1 MDRQDWLLVSLWIHV
16 PFITAW
22 IGLVMLDA
30 VAMFAPGLDGQ
41 QRARLL
47 LWSRVFVA
55 VAIPVI
61 MITGI
66 WQTVENPFY
75 RVESY
80 SGLSQLR
87 DRTLYGDLLF
97 WKHGFVLAT
106 FGLTIL
112 TRFILAPRLMADA
125 TGAAV
130 SAGGVMSLFGVLDDG
145 QRASKLAQMATLLNL
160 AACLGAVLL
169 ATRMVGELH

>member
-1 MDRQDWLLVSLWIHV
+1 
-16 PFITAW
+16 
-22 IGLVMLDA
+22 VMLDS
-30 VAMFAPGLDGQ
+30 VAMFAPGLEDQ

-47 LWSRVFVA
+47 LWSRVFVI

-61 MITGI
+61 MVTGI
-66 WQTVENPFY
+66 WQTVENPFF

-87 DRTLYGDLLF
+87 ERTLYGDLLF

-112 TRFILAPRLMADA
+112 TRFILAPRLMAGA
-125 TGAAV
+125 TGAEI
-130 SAGGVMSLFGVLDDG
+130 SGGGVMSLFGVLDDG
-145 QRASKLAQMATLLNL
+145 DRASRLAQLATLLNL
-160 AACLGAVLL
+160 LACLAAVLL
-169 ATRMVGELH
+169 ATRMVAELH

>member
-1 MDRQDWLLVSLWIHV
+1 MDRQDWLLISLWVHV

-22 IGLVMLDA
+22 IGLVMLDTVA
-30 VAMFAPGLDGQ
+30 VFAPGLEQ
-41 QRARLL
+41 SQRTKLL
-47 LWSRVFVA
+47 LWSRAFVL

-61 MITGI
+61 MVTGI
-66 WQTVENPFY
+66 WQTMENPFY

-87 DRTLYGDLLF
+87 ARTLYGDLLF

-112 TRFILAPRLMADA
+112 TRFILAPRL
-125 TGAAV
+125 AAGV
-130 SAGGVMSLFGVLDDG
+130 AVRAGSGGMLGMLDELRT
-145 QRASKLAQMATLLNL
+145 QWLLQLATLANL
-160 AACLGAVLL
+160 AACLAAELL
-169 ATRMVGELH
+169 ATRMVAELH

>member
-1 MDRQDWLLVSLWIHV
+1 MDRQDWLLISLWIHV

-22 IGLVMLDA
+22 IGLVMLDSVA
-30 VAMFAPGLDGQ
+30 VFAPGLQEQ

-47 LWSRVFVA
+47 LWSRAFVL

-61 MITGI
+61 LVTGI
-66 WQTVENPFY
+66 WQTMENPFY

-87 DRTLYGDLLF
+87 ARTLYGDLLF

-112 TRFILAPRLMADA
+112 VRFILAPRLMAGA
-125 TGAAV
+125 TGTAM
-130 SAGGVMSLFGVLDDG
+130 SSGGAMSMFGMLDDA
-145 QRASKLAQMATLLNL
+145 QRASRLAKLSTLLNL
-160 AACLGAVLL
+160 LACLGAVLL
-169 ATRMVGELH
+169 ATRMVAELH